1 VSTSP
6 DQIAIAPGYLKRE
19 WTDKGRRYFEYDMGD
34 TKINDFYSF
43 LSGRYNVRREQFG
56 GVKLEIFY
64 HPGHEYNLERMLQAS
79 RKGLEYFG
87 KNFAPFQF
95 QQFRIIEYPR
105 YRTFA
110 QSFPNTVPFSEGLGF
125 IQRVQK
131 ADDIDQIFYVTA
143 HELAHQWWGHQLI
156 GSMTRGSN
164 MMSESLAQYSALM
177 IMEKEYGPNKM
188 QQFLKHELD
197 RYLRGRSGEKRREPP
212 LTLVQN
218 EPYVWYNKGSL
229 AMYALRDYLG
239 EDTVNGALRKY
250 LLANRYATGPYPDTR
265 GFLAAMQEA
274 APPEMRPL
282 VTDLLDSIVLFD
294 NKTTT
299 ATWTQLPDGKY
310 KVKLAV
316 EARKLKSDGL
326 GAETETPLNDWID
339 VGVFSG
345 DPNHEKVLY
354 LEKRK
359 FIGKDNSIEV
369 IVNEKPERAGIDPY
383 HKLIDRKPDDNTV
396 NVGKS

>member
-1 VSTSP
+1 
-6 DQIAIAPGYLKRE
+6 
-19 WTDKGRRYFEYDMGD
+19 
-34 TKINDFYSF
+34 
-43 LSGRYNVRREQFG
+43 
-56 GVKLEIFY
+56 
-64 HPGHEYNLERMLQAS
+64 
-79 RKGLEYFG
+79 
-87 KNFAPFQF
+87 
-95 QQFRIIEYPR
+95 
-105 YRTFA
+105 
-110 QSFPNTVPFSEGLGF
+110 
-125 IQRVQK
+125 
-131 ADDIDQIFYVTA
+131 
-143 HELAHQWWGHQLI
+143 
-156 GSMTRGSN
+156 